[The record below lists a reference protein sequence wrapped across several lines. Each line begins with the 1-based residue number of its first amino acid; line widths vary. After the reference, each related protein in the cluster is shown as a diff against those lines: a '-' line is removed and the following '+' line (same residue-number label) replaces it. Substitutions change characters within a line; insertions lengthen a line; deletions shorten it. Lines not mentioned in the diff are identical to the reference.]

1 MRARKS
7 AYNLIPWR
15 PVAPGIHFTEK
26 SSSNCIRKLR
36 PVLDGITSR
45 LPKTILMGTVMIFHL
60 SIAAQNPER
69 AARAIAEIWSGEATE
84 FPPYEG
90 AWIALAGD
98 DRNSLIEVYPLGTE
112 LVPAD
117 GMDDA
122 QGVINIA
129 PSRSTATH
137 AAIATHLT
145 ESKVRDIAARH
156 GWTCKT
162 LSRGGMFHVIEF
174 WIEDAVMIE
183 VLTETFQQEYL
194 NSMTL
199 NGWKSFLS
207 GAAAA

>member
-1 MRARKS
+1 MAPRRARISLQRKMQFQLH
-7 AYNLIPWR
+7 NV
-15 PVAPGIHFTEK
+15 VAPGLGQAYVPPPE
-26 SSSNCIRKLR
+26 
-36 PVLDGITSR
+36 
-45 LPKTILMGTVMIFHL
+45 TILMGTVMIFHL

-69 AARAIAEIWSGEATE
+69 AARAIAEIWGGEATV
-84 FPPYEG
+84 FPPYDG
-90 AWIALAGD
+90 AWVALAGD

-112 LVPAD
+112 LAPAD

-122 QGVINIA
+122 QGVINLA

-145 ESKVRDIAARH
+145 EAQVWNIAARH

-174 WIEDAVMIE
+174 WIEDAIMIE
-183 VLTETFQQEYL
+183 VLTEVFQQEYL
-194 NSMTL
+194 KSMTL
-199 NGWKSFLS
+199 DGWKSFLADV